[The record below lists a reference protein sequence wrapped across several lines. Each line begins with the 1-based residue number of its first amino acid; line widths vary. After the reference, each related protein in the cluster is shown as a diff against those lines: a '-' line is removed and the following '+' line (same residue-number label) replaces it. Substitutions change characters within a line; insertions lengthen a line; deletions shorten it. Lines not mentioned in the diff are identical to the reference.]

1 VIVGDWGGRKLT
13 TKEHKE
19 IFWIMEILCLD
30 KLMATHFSK
39 LTEQDNRA
47 NFTVCLLHLNRQ
59 DLKCQGRKKWLF
71 QKITKSLKTENT

>member
-59 DLKCQGRKKWLF
+59 DLKMSRQEKMVVPKD
-71 QKITKSLKTENT
+71 N